1 VSAGASEWTGGSSRG
16 TARARRIL
24 LCASGGYQCYTLPGF
39 VLSLLRHVADDVQ
52 VVLSRAAAKL
62 VSPLAVEVASRHPVY
77 IEMEDQ
83 GPDIFV
89 PHIELGLNAD
99 LVLVYP
105 ATVNVIAKV
114 AQGIADELIP
124 ALILATVSPVFFVP
138 GTNPNMWE
146 HPAVRRNVRTLRE
159 DGYLVLPPPP
169 AVEVATREGLTEMP
183 DAFPYPTLEAQM
195 RAALAG
201 TLSAGVVNRRD
212 PGASPGGTPR

>member
-1 VSAGASEWTGGSSRG
+1 VSAEASERMGGPPRP
-16 TARARRIL
+16 TTRARRIL

-52 VVLSRAAAKL
+52 VVLSRAAARL

-77 IEMEDQ
+77 IEMEDR
-83 GPDIFV
+83 GPDVFV

-124 ALILATVSPVFFVP
+124 ALILATAAPVFFVP

-169 AVEVATREGLTEMP
+169 AVEVATREGLAEIP

-212 PGASPGGTPR
+212 PEPLPEGTSR